1 MRLAALPRRT
11 RLLVLLLTAGLGG
24 LLFVWRL
31 GSAGLVDETPPLFAA
46 SARAMVSRGD
56 WLIPHV
62 NGLPRYDKPPLVYW
76 LMGLL
81 YALPGQG
88 RWDPLGTWASS
99 LPSALA
105 TIAVMLALADTLLR
119 WPQPLLRHW
128 GDRGR
133 AGAAAAGPLDASGNQ
148 AVPRSLAP
156 QGPLSGPGPVAS
168 PRRHIGALDS
178 GTDSG
183 SGIAPR
189 AAMQAGG
196 ELEAALAGW
205 PSPLLPPAARR
216 RAVLTALTAALAF
229 ALSPLV
235 LLWGR
240 IPVSDA
246 LFTAMVAL
254 SALTFWRRLADP
266 AQPWALPWLLLGLA
280 VLTKGPVAVVLL
292 GLSLALFLLLQAE
305 VSLLRRLRPVPGL
318 LLTGLVALP
327 WYGLALWRDGR
338 AFWDSFFGY
347 HNLQRFAE
355 VVNDHR
361 APWWFFLPVLLVAA
375 LPVTPLLLLGLQRA
389 IGPLRLRR
397 RWGLPLPA
405 AAVSLPPEQSLAR
418 FAACWLLA
426 ILLFFTAAATKLPSY
441 WLPATPAAALLVAL
455 IAQQP
460 WGSEPSAEQSVGRG
474 GASAAARALSDAS
487 LTALAATAP
496 LPAGSAAAD
505 PHRAALGSSVAAGPE
520 SPPHPPDRAFRLVW
534 WLSLGLTAL
543 LALVFALASL
553 WVPLISDPELPTLPV
568 ELLASGLLVRAA
580 WLWGLA
586 LLLGWWLRARPAP
599 LRLLALQLPLVLFV
613 PAALLP
619 SWALGDRLRGLPVR
633 QMAAAAGRLAAP
645 REPLAMVGILK
656 PSLHYY
662 SGRVVIYEGIEPEG
676 LVNLAD
682 RLRREDRPGQHPAP
696 PAQQPSVLV
705 VIDRTT
711 AASPF
716 WQGLQPQ
723 ELSRAGL
730 YRLWRLDRRRL
741 EARAAELQAAGH
753 RLTWTLPRPERY

>member
-24 LLFVWRL
+24 LLFLWRL
-31 GSAGLVDETPPLFAA
+31 GSTGLVDETPPLFAA
-46 SARAMVSRGD
+46 SARAMVERGD

-76 LMGLL
+76 LMGLV
-81 YALPGQG
+81 YALPGQS
-88 RWDPLGTWASS
+88 RWDPLGSWASS

-119 WPQPLLRHW
+119 WPQPPQVLQAGGL
-128 GDRGR
+128 RGR
-133 AGAAAAGPLDASGNQ
+133 ARVAPGPATGAAPSA
-148 AVPRSLAP
+148 
-156 QGPLSGPGPVAS
+156 
-168 PRRHIGALDS
+168 
-178 GTDSG
+178 
-183 SGIAPR
+183 R
-189 AAMQAGG
+189 AAAEPGQPPDPAGG
-196 ELEAALAGW
+196 LEPGEGAPPEAIAADSW
-205 PSPLLPPAARR
+205 RPA
-216 RAVLTALTAALAF
+216 LTALTAALAF
-229 ALSPLV
+229 ALSPLI

-246 LFTAMVAL
+246 LFTAMV
-254 SALTFWRRLADP
+254 SLTCLAVWRRLAD
-266 AQPWALPWLLLGLA
+266 ASQPWALPWLLLGLA

-292 GLSLALFLLLQAE
+292 ALTLALFLLLQGNGGL
-305 VSLLRRLRPVPGL
+305 LLRRLRPLPGVL
-318 LLTGLVALP
+318 VTALVALP

-338 AFWDSFFGY
+338 AFWDSFIGY
-347 HNLQRFAE
+347 HNLQRFTA

-389 IGPLRLRR
+389 LGPLRLRR
-397 RWGLPLPA
+397 RWGIPLPA
-405 AAVSLPPEQSLAR
+405 AVQVLPAQASLAR

-441 WLPATPAAALLVAL
+441 WLPATPAAALLIAL
-455 IAQQP
+455 VSQLP
-460 WGSEPSAEQSVGRG
+460 WRSEGMGPAPDRPFRLAWRLSLLL
-474 GASAAARALSDAS
+474 AAVL
-487 LTALAATAP
+487 ALAF
-496 LPAGSAAAD
+496 
-505 PHRAALGSSVAAGPE
+505 ALGP
-520 SPPHPPDRAFRLVW
+520 
-534 WLSLGLTAL
+534 
-543 LALVFALASL
+543 L
-553 WVPLISDPELPTLPV
+553 WVPLIFDPEMPTLPA
-568 ELLASGLLVRAA
+568 ELLASGFLVRAA
-580 WLWGLA
+580 WLWALA
-586 LLLGWWLRARPAP
+586 ALLGWLLRARPAP
-599 LRLLALQLPLVLFV
+599 LRLLALQLSLVLFV

-633 QMAAAAGRLAAP
+633 RMAAAVTRLAAP

-682 RLRREDRPGQHPAP
+682 RLRQEDRPGQNPAP
-696 PAQQPSVLV
+696 ASVLPTALV

-711 AASPF
+711 AAQPF
-716 WQGLQPQ
+716 WQGLQPV

-730 YRLWRLDRRRL
+730 YRLWRVDRVRL
-741 EARAAELQAAGH
+741 ERRAAELRAAGH
-753 RLTWTLPRPERY
+753 PLTWTRPRPERY